1 MKTILHI
8 SKYYYP
14 DLGGIESVVKQLCEG
29 VASYRNIVLCY
40 SSDRKSS
47 VTDINGVKVFR
58 AGIFANVMSQPLSL
72 GYYNMFR
79 KIIKEYKPDVVN
91 AH

>member
-29 VASYRNIVLCY
+29 VTSYRNIVLCY

-47 VTDINGVKVFR
+47 VTDINGVM
-58 AGIFANVMSQPLSL
+58 G
-72 GYYNMFR
+72 
-79 KIIKEYKPDVVN
+79 
-91 AH
+91 